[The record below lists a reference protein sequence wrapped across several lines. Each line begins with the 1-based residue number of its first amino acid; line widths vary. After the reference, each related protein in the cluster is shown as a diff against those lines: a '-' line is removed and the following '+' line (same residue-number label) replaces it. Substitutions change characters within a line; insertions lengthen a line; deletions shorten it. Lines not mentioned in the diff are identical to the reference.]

1 MSACAATT
9 EAAVP
14 GSGTAAGIGR
24 WPVAL
29 VIVVVALLLAVRAFA
44 AEPFV
49 IPSQS
54 MAPTLRPGD
63 QVLVDKLAYRFG
75 EPRRDD
81 LVAFDDNV
89 GDVQLKRIVGLP
101 GDRVELRDGVLTVNG
116 RARHERYVDLER
128 VDSVWFGPVTVPAG
142 TVFVLGD
149 NRGESFDSRDYGPV
163 ARDALIGRVAVRLWP
178 LSR

>member
-14 GSGTAAGIGR
+14 SSGTAAGIAR
-24 WPVAL
+24 WPVAF

-44 AEPFV
+44 AEPFL

-54 MAPTLRPGD
+54 MAPTLQPGD

-81 LVAFDDNV
+81 LVAFDDN
-89 GDVQLKRIVGLP
+89 
-101 GDRVELRDGVLTVNG
+101 ESATSSSSASSAC
-116 RARHERYVDLER
+116 RAIAW
-128 VDSVWFGPVTVPAG
+128 SCATAC
-142 TVFVLGD
+142 
-149 NRGESFDSRDYGPV
+149 
-163 ARDALIGRVAVRLWP
+163 
-178 LSR
+178 